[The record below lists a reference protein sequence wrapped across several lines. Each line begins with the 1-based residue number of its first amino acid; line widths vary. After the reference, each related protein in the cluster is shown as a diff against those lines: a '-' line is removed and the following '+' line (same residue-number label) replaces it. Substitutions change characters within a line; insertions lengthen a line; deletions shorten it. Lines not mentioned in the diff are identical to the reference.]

1 MENNYYIDLNTL
13 SISAY
18 MKKLQKAELL
28 PSRILLKEEIE
39 LKFSKIGKEG
49 IKNLEEL
56 LSALKTPLKLK
67 GLASKTDIPEEYLVV
82 LKREIMSNFPKPVE
96 IKDFPGIAKTTVQKL
111 LKINIKNTKQLF
123 DLVKTETERK
133 ELSKKTGIS
142 LDEILELTKLT
153 DVSRIRWVGAN
164 FARLLVDSGCG
175 TVKKIIKADYKT
187 LYDKLIKINEEKKYF
202 KGKFGVNDMKLCVI
216 AAKDVPNAIKFQ

>member
-1 MENNYYIDLNTL
+1 MENNYYIDLNTI
-13 SISAY
+13 SITAY

-28 PSRILLKEEIE
+28 PSRIILKEEIE
-39 LKFSKIGKEG
+39 LRFSKISKLG

-56 LSALKTPLKLK
+56 LSALKTPVKLK
-67 GLASKTDIPEEYLVV
+67 SFASETEISEEYLII

-96 IKDFPGIAKTTVQKL
+96 IKDFPGISKTTIQEL
-111 LKINIKNTKQLF
+111 SKINIKNTKQLF
-123 DLVKTETERK
+123 DFVKTENDRK

-142 LDEILELTKLT
+142 QDEILELTKLT

-164 FARLLVDSGCG
+164 FARLLVDSGCD
-175 TVKKIIKADYKT
+175 TVKKIIKADYKA

-202 KGKFGVNDMKLCVI
+202 KGKFGLNDMKLCVI
-216 AAKDVPNAIKFQ
+216 AAKDVPDAIKF